1 MNIVV
6 CDDQLDYLNLIE
18 KKIVQCF
25 DEKEIPL
32 NTYTYSN
39 IKDLIDSVKKHS
51 YQFAF
56 IEMNIENGKGVEAAQ
71 LLRKANPACRVI
83 FISDKYRQVQEAFQV
98 HALEYLLK
106 PIDTNKFKD
115 VMNYALDWYRS
126 QNIKFVVPGKASG
139 TKELNEALGNLY
151 IAQGQYDRAVNAFG
165 DTKTN
170 SAALA
175 QILAKDYNKAKSTLS
190 SIAKPDA
197 YTDYLMAVVGA
208 RTNNSSMVMD
218 NLKKAVAKDS
228 SLAKKAASDLE
239 FSKYFTNAD
248 FMNIIK

>member
-126 QNIKFVVPGKASG
+126 QNIKFVVPIRD
-139 TKELNEALGNLY
+139 
-151 IAQGQYDRAVNAFG
+151 IARKRVFSVDEIKYVE
-165 DTKTN
+165 TY
-170 SAALA
+170 
-175 QILAKDYNKAKSTLS
+175 YN
-190 SIAKPDA
+190 
-197 YTDYLMAVVGA
+197 
-208 RTNNSSMVMD
+208 
-218 NLKKAVAKDS
+218 
-228 SLAKKAASDLE
+228 DLE
-239 FSKYFTNAD
+239 IVTVNEEHFMTHVKNRYKLRPALRARWFIQVNQSVLVNMKCLDFLTDRNAILKTREVFSTSKGMLIQNNLEFEE
-248 FMNIIK
+248 FLRKQRK

>member
-106 PIDTNKFKD
+106 PID
-115 VMNYALDWYRS
+115 
-126 QNIKFVVPGKASG
+126 I
-139 TKELNEALGNLY
+139 
-151 IAQGQYDRAVNAFG
+151 
-165 DTKTN
+165 
-170 SAALA
+170 
-175 QILAKDYNKAKSTLS
+175 
-190 SIAKPDA
+190 
-197 YTDYLMAVVGA
+197 
-208 RTNNSSMVMD
+208 
-218 NLKKAVAKDS
+218 NLKMS
-228 SLAKKAASDLE
+228 
-239 FSKYFTNAD
+239 
-248 FMNIIK
+248 